1 MLSGK
6 LDDNTRLL
14 RQIPPSWVKAGH
26 VTSQAFRPTEKDKG
40 RLSVYDGDRITP
52 RDAWRHYTAVLGF
65 LSVGVVAVTVAE
77 CVENSLTVY
86 KNPLPDFQEHV
97 LIDFRKKSATISIE
111 RIAKELRASANIRG
125 WLFREPDEASKP

>member
-6 LDDNTRLL
+6 LDDNTWLL
-14 RQIPPSWVKAGH
+14 RQIHPSWVKAGH

-40 RLSVYDGDRITP
+40 CLSVYDGDRITP

-65 LSVGVVAVTVAE
+65 RSVGVVSVTVAE

-86 KNPLPDFQEHV
+86 ENPLPDFQEHV
-97 LIDFRKKSATISIE
+97 LIDFRKKTANMSIA

-125 WLFREPDEASKP
+125 WLFRDPDEVSKA